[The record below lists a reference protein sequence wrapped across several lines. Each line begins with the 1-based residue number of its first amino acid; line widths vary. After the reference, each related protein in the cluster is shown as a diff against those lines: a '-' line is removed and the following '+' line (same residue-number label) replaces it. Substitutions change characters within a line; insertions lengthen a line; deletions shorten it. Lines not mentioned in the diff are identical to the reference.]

1 MMSGR
6 TIRGGARPREWRK
19 YWREADAVAVLD
31 AWRASGLR
39 LSEFARDQGLSP
51 KRLARW
57 RRRLEGAEFAAAPAF
72 HPVQLL
78 GLAESGGAI
87 GVGDRIEIVLGAGCE
102 VRVPP
107 GFAAED
113 LARVL
118 DVLQARAAC

>member
-1 MMSGR
+1 MPGATSR
-6 TIRGGARPREWRK
+6 DGARGQAPRK
-19 YWREADAVAVLD
+19 YWREPDARAVLD

-39 LSEFARDQGLSP
+39 LSEFARERGLSP
-51 KRLARW
+51 KRLMRW
-57 RRRLEGAEFAAAPAF
+57 RSRLKTAGAVSTSVVF

-78 GLAESGGAI
+78 GLPQTGPDASAE
-87 GVGDRIEIVLGAGCE
+87 RIEIALGSGCE
-102 VRVPP
+102 IRVPP